1 MAPLASCGTSQ
12 RLRRYEGRAKKGRL
26 GSRSPLEGRNAMFS
40 EFFSI
45 AFRGGIA
52 VGLLIVA
59 LQFSGLLH

>member
-1 MAPLASCGTSQ
+1 
-12 RLRRYEGRAKKGRL
+12 
-26 GSRSPLEGRNAMFS
+26 MFS

-45 AFRGGIA
+45 AFRGTIA